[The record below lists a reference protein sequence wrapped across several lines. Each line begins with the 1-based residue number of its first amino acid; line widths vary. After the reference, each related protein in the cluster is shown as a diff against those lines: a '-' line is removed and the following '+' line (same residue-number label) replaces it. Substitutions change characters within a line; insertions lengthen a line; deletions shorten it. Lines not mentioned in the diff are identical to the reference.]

1 MFGGEPGGGG
11 VCAGNSRV
19 TMFATKMALR
29 TWLKLNPGRTSFKT
43 TPCPALSFRCHL
55 RTFLSLNPLRVFLFR
70 KRPLLTFALTFLLHL
85 VLSTCTTLI
94 PALLHLQQFI
104 HFQGMF
110 LFALWLS
117 QTHTCLSPRLPS
129 LGPSCALHIESLA
142 GLGQKFLSRTS
153 PPLLCIHHNRPF
165 LLTRGLSV
173 NTLSQCR

>member
-110 LFALWLS
+110 LSALCLF
-117 QTHTCLSPRLPS
+117 QTSICLSPTLPS
-129 LGPSCALHIESLA
+129 LGPSSALT
-142 GLGQKFLSRTS
+142 LSRS
-153 PPLLCIHHNRPF
+153 RDLDRSFSVAHH
-165 LLTRGLSV
+165 
-173 NTLSQCR
+173 TLFCVYITTGHPY